1 MKLATPETAELARKP
16 SFAAK
21 STCVIQPLLAMRLHL
36 DRIFTLALVPQ
47 EQLEMDSI
55 NAKTTLPSVN
65 LAAVVAKCVFSD
77 QMGRESV
84 SALKDMKQMQMEV
97 AQM

>member
-21 STCVIQPLLAMRLHL
+21 SICVIQALLAMRLHL
-36 DRIFTLALVPQ
+36 DRIFTLALVRQ
-47 EQLEMDSI
+47 EQLVTDST
-55 NAKTTLPSVN
+55 NVKTTLPSVN
-65 LAAVVAKCVFSD
+65 RAVEVAICVFSD

-84 SALKDMKQMQMEV
+84 SA
-97 AQM
+97 